1 VTSRR
6 LAALAIG
13 FGAVLVTIAGCG
25 GGDDGDDVGTGAST
39 PRADDGL
46 RIGSFNFVESVL
58 LAEVYAQA
66 VESVGIPVVRLGEVG
81 PREITMPA
89 LQNDLIDL
97 IPEYLGT
104 ALDRA
109 GAPQPGHDTEAA
121 LAELVDRLEPLGL
134 TALDA
139 APAEDKNVVVVTA
152 DTARSAGLETISDL
166 GPIASTLRFGG
177 PSECPDRP
185 LCLVGLADTYGLE
198 FAEFVS
204 QRSQSFTAESLRRG
218 EIDVGLMFSTNPA
231 LASEDLVVLDDDRQL
246 QPAEN
251 VVPVVRSDAL
261 DRWGPDVAAALDAM
275 SAELT
280 TSALQILN
288 ARVETGRTIEQVAR
302 DWLESRGL
310 GPAAAAG

>member
-13 FGAVLVTIAGCG
+13 FGVMLVTIAGCG
-25 GGDDGDDVGTGAST
+25 GGDDDDAGTDLSA
-39 PRADDGL
+39 PRAADGF
-46 RIGSFNFVESVL
+46 RIASFNFVESVL
-58 LAEVYAQA
+58 LAEMYAQV
-66 VESVGIPVVRLGEVG
+66 VESVGVPVVRLGEVG

-97 IPEYLGT
+97 VPEYLGT

-109 GAPQPGHDTEAA
+109 GSPAPVPDTDAA
-121 LAELVDRLEPLGL
+121 LAELVDRLTPLGL

-139 APAEDKNVVVVTA
+139 APAEDKNAVVVTA
-152 DTARSAGLETISDL
+152 DTARAEGLATISDL

-177 PSECPDRP
+177 PPECPDRP

-204 QRSQSFTAESLRRG
+204 QGSQSFTAESLRRG
-218 EIDVGLMFSTNPA
+218 EIDVGLMFSTNPS
-231 LASEDLVVLDDDRQL
+231 LASADFVVLDDDRHL

-251 VVPVVRSDAL
+251 VVPVVRTDAL
-261 DRWGPDVAAALDAM
+261 DRWGPAVAMALDAM

-280 TSALQILN
+280 TSTLQILN
-288 ARVETGRTIEQVAR
+288 ARVETGRTIERVAN

-310 GPAAAAG
+310 GPPTEGG